1 MQEPPSV
8 IFFVRD
14 EDVRRKK
21 RNGMETNAKHC
32 RICGAKIP
40 PERLE
45 VIPDTLVCV
54 GCSKR
59 IGGEF
64 ELKVRVGGTGKTG
77 SLKITGQEVS
87 VKRQRR
93 RLL

>member
-1 MQEPPSV
+1 
-8 IFFVRD
+8 
-14 EDVRRKK
+14 
-21 RNGMETNAKHC
+21 MESKTKHC
-32 RICGAKIP
+32 RICGAEIP

-54 GCSKR
+54 KCSRK

-64 ELKVRVGGTGKTG
+64 ELKVRVGGTGKAG
-77 SLKITGQEVS
+77 SLKITGQEVT

-93 RLL
+93 RLV